1 MEGVTRGKIPGA
13 AAPILPSAG
22 QHSTDQPSNGK
33 PSNGKPSN
41 SRPGN
46 SEHSPG
52 QHSPGQH
59 SSGRHSPGQHSPG
72 QHSSGER
79 SSGERTAGTGAARR
93 PRAGAPATP
102 PVLPS
107 RAAPRAVP
115 GVASL
120 ALHRLL
126 REPLQAGRVIA
137 VLPDVIYLDFG
148 EYAGEPQVI
157 ALTAPGVICP
167 PNAITLKLPG
177 QDGPAPP
184 AGAQEPARPA
194 GREDRTAGR
203 EDRTAGREDRTAGRE
218 DRTAGRGDGAWVGN
232 GRVLACGMDVQ
243 VRRWWDPSPV
253 VGPLSRGRLEHGVA
267 SLARVYSA
275 AEYRPGLDGHEGP
288 AALAARC
295 AAGDLASAVEVAESL
310 VGLGPGLTPSGD
322 SMISGLLLALRLLGG
337 ATAGGTKAVWLA
349 DWLGAAVTC
358 YAEQRTTALAATL
371 LHCAA
376 RGQAAEEVSAVL
388 RAFAGQ
394 KPVEPAARRL
404 LTAGRATGA
413 ELTWGLI
420 AGCGAALALSLA

>member
-1 MEGVTRGKIPGA
+1 VERVTRGKIPGRT
-13 AAPILPSAG
+13 APILPSA
-22 QHSTDQPSNGK
+22 DQ
-33 PSNGKPSN
+33 PSN
-41 SRPGN
+41 SRPRN
-46 SEHSPG
+46 SESSPG
-52 QHSPGQH
+52 QHSTGQ
-59 SSGRHSPGQHSPG
+59 
-72 QHSSGER
+72 
-79 SSGERTAGTGAARR
+79 RTAGGRATGRA
-93 PRAGAPATP
+93 RAGAPATP
-102 PVLPS
+102 QALPS

-148 EYAGEPQVI
+148 EYGGEPQVI
-157 ALTAPGVICP
+157 ALTAPGVICL
-167 PNAITLKLPG
+167 PNAITLKLSG

-218 DRTAGRGDGAWVGN
+218 DRTAGREDGAWVGN

-275 AEYRPGLDGHEGP
+275 NEYRPGLDGHDAP
-288 AALAARC
+288 TALAARC
-295 AAGDLASAVEVAESL
+295 AAGDLASAVEIAESL

-322 SMISGLLLALRLLGG
+322 SMISGLLLA
-337 ATAGGTKAVWLA
+337 GGTKAVWLA

-358 YAEQRTTALAATL
+358 YAAQRTTALAATL

-404 LTAGRATGA
+404 LTAGRAAGA
-413 ELTWGLI
+413 ELAWGLI
-420 AGCGAALALSLA
+420 AGCGAALALSVP

>member
-22 QHSTDQPSNGK
+22 QPSTPQPSAPQPSKSKPGNGK
-33 PSNGKPSN
+33 PSNGKPSD

-52 QHSPGQH
+52 QHS
-59 SSGRHSPGQHSPG
+59 
-72 QHSSGER
+72 
-79 SSGERTAGTGAARR
+79 SGERTAGPGAAGR

-102 PVLPS
+102 PALPS

-203 EDRTAGREDRTAGRE
+203 ED
-218 DRTAGRGDGAWVGN
+218 GAWVGN

-275 AEYRPGLDGHEGP
+275 AEYRPGLDGHDAP

-337 ATAGGTKAVWLA
+337 ATPGGTKAVWLA

-394 KPVEPAARRL
+394 EPVEPAARRL

-420 AGCGAALALSLA
+420 AGCGAALALSVS

>member
-22 QHSTDQPSNGK
+22 QPSTPQPSAPQPSKSKPGNGK
-33 PSNGKPSN
+33 PSNGKPSD

-52 QHSPGQH
+52 QHS
-59 SSGRHSPGQHSPG
+59 
-72 QHSSGER
+72 
-79 SSGERTAGTGAARR
+79 SGERTAGPGAAGR

-102 PVLPS
+102 PALPS

-203 EDRTAGREDRTAGRE
+203 EDR
-218 DRTAGRGDGAWVGN
+218 AWVGN

-253 VGPLSRGRLEHGVA
+253 VGPLSRSRLEHGVA

-275 AEYRPGLDGHEGP
+275 AEYRPGLDGHDAP

-337 ATAGGTKAVWLA
+337 ATPGGTKAVWLA

-420 AGCGAALALSLA
+420 AGCGAALALSVA

>member
-1 MEGVTRGKIPGA
+1 MEGVTRGIIPGA

-22 QHSTDQPSNGK
+22 Q
-33 PSNGKPSN
+33 PSN
-41 SRPGN
+41 SRPRN
-46 SEHSPG
+46 SEPSPG
-52 QHSPGQH
+52 QHSNGQ
-59 SSGRHSPGQHSPG
+59 
-72 QHSSGER
+72 R
-79 SSGERTAGTGAARR
+79 SSGQRTAGGRATGRA
-93 PRAGAPATP
+93 RAGAPATP
-102 PVLPS
+102 PALPS
-107 RAAPRAVP
+107 RAVPRAVP

-203 EDRTAGREDRTAGRE
+203 ED
-218 DRTAGRGDGAWVGN
+218 GAWVGN

-275 AEYRPGLDGHEGP
+275 AEYRPGLDGHDAP

-337 ATAGGTKAVWLA
+337 ATPGGTKAVWLA

-420 AGCGAALALSLA
+420 AGCAAALALSIS

>member
-1 MEGVTRGKIPGA
+1 M
-13 AAPILPSAG
+13 
-22 QHSTDQPSNGK
+22 
-33 PSNGKPSN
+33 
-41 SRPGN
+41 
-46 SEHSPG
+46 
-52 QHSPGQH
+52 
-59 SSGRHSPGQHSPG
+59 
-72 QHSSGER
+72 
-79 SSGERTAGTGAARR
+79 
-93 PRAGAPATP
+93 
-102 PVLPS
+102 
-107 RAAPRAVP
+107 
-115 GVASL
+115 ASL

-157 ALTAPGVICP
+157 ALTTPGVICL

-194 GREDRTAGR
+194 ARDERTAARDDRTAGPD
-203 EDRTAGREDRTAGRE
+203 DRTAGPDDRTAARD
-218 DRTAGRGDGAWVGN
+218 DRTAARDDGAWVGN

-275 AEYRPGLDGHEGP
+275 NEYRPGLDGHDAP

-295 AAGDLASAVEVAESL
+295 AAGDLASAVEIAESL

-358 YAEQRTTALAATL
+358 YAAQRTTALAATL

-404 LTAGRATGA
+404 LTAGRAAGA
-413 ELTWGLI
+413 ELAWGLI
-420 AGCGAALALSLA
+420 AGCGAALALSVP

>member
-1 MEGVTRGKIPGA
+1 VEGVTRGIIPGA

-22 QHSTDQPSNGK
+22 Q
-33 PSNGKPSN
+33 PSN
-41 SRPGN
+41 SRPRN
-46 SEHSPG
+46 SEPSPG
-52 QHSPGQH
+52 QHSNGQ
-59 SSGRHSPGQHSPG
+59 
-72 QHSSGER
+72 R
-79 SSGERTAGTGAARR
+79 SSGQRTAGGRATGRA
-93 PRAGAPATP
+93 RAGAPATP
-102 PVLPS
+102 PALPS
-107 RAAPRAVP
+107 RAVPRAVP

-203 EDRTAGREDRTAGRE
+203 ED
-218 DRTAGRGDGAWVGN
+218 GAWVGN

-275 AEYRPGLDGHEGP
+275 AEYRPGLDGHDAP

-420 AGCGAALALSLA
+420 AGCAAALALSIS

>member
-22 QHSTDQPSNGK
+22 QPSTPQPSAPQPSKSKPSNGK

-41 SRPGN
+41 GKPSDSRPGN

-52 QHSPGQH
+52 QHS
-59 SSGRHSPGQHSPG
+59 
-72 QHSSGER
+72 
-79 SSGERTAGTGAARR
+79 SGERTAGPGAAGR

-102 PVLPS
+102 PALPS

-203 EDRTAGREDRTAGRE
+203 ED
-218 DRTAGRGDGAWVGN
+218 GAWVGN

-275 AEYRPGLDGHEGP
+275 AEYRPGLDGHDAP

-337 ATAGGTKAVWLA
+337 ATPGGTKAVWLA

-394 KPVEPAARRL
+394 EPVEPAARRL

-420 AGCGAALALSLA
+420 AGCGAALALSVA

>member
-1 MEGVTRGKIPGA
+1 VEGVTRGKIPGA

-22 QHSTDQPSNGK
+22 QPSTPQPSAPQPSKSKPSNGK

-41 SRPGN
+41 GKPSDSRPGN

-52 QHSPGQH
+52 QHS
-59 SSGRHSPGQHSPG
+59 
-72 QHSSGER
+72 
-79 SSGERTAGTGAARR
+79 SGERTAGTGAAGR

-102 PVLPS
+102 PALPS

-203 EDRTAGREDRTAGRE
+203 ED
-218 DRTAGRGDGAWVGN
+218 GAWVGN

-275 AEYRPGLDGHEGP
+275 AEYRPGLDGHDAP

-337 ATAGGTKAVWLA
+337 ATPGGTKAVWLA

-420 AGCGAALALSLA
+420 AGCGAALALSVA

>member
-1 MEGVTRGKIPGA
+1 MTRGKIPGA
-13 AAPILPSAG
+13 AAPISPSAG
-22 QHSTDQPSNGK
+22 Q
-33 PSNGKPSN
+33 PSN
-41 SRPGN
+41 SRHRN
-46 SEHSPG
+46 SKHSPG
-52 QHSPGQH
+52 QYSSGQH
-59 SSGRHSPGQHSPG
+59 SSGQ
-72 QHSSGER
+72 
-79 SSGERTAGTGAARR
+79 RTAGGRATGRA
-93 PRAGAPATP
+93 RAGALATP
-102 PVLPS
+102 PALPS

-120 ALHRLL
+120 ALHRLV

-148 EYAGEPQVI
+148 EYTGEPQVI
-157 ALTAPGVICP
+157 ALTAPGVICL

-177 QDGPAPP
+177 QDVPAPP

-203 EDRTAGREDRTAGRE
+203 E
-218 DRTAGRGDGAWVGN
+218 DGAWVGN

-275 AEYRPGLDGHEGP
+275 AEYRPGLDGHDAP

-295 AAGDLASAVEVAESL
+295 AAGDLASAVEIAEML

-388 RAFAGQ
+388 RAFAGHE
-394 KPVEPAARRL
+394 PVEPAARRL
-404 LTAGRATGA
+404 LTVGRATGA

-420 AGCGAALALSLA
+420 AGCGAALVLSVS

>member
-1 MEGVTRGKIPGA
+1 MEGVTRGKIRGR
-13 AAPILPSAG
+13 AAPILPPGGQPSPSPHSTG
-22 QHSTDQPSNGK
+22 QH
-33 PSNGKPSN
+33 N
-41 SRPGN
+41 S
-46 SEHSPG
+46 
-52 QHSPGQH
+52 GQH
-59 SSGRHSPGQHSPG
+59 SSGQ
-72 QHSSGER
+72 
-79 SSGERTAGTGAARR
+79 RTAGGREAGRA
-93 PRAGAPATP
+93 RAGAPATP
-102 PVLPS
+102 PTLPS
-107 RAAPRAVP
+107 RAASLAVP

-137 VLPDVIYLDFG
+137 VLPNVIYLDFG

-157 ALTAPGVICP
+157 ALTAPGVICL

-184 AGAQEPARPA
+184 AGAQEPAGPAGREDRPA
-194 GREDRTAGR
+194 GREDRPAGR
-203 EDRTAGREDRTAGRE
+203 EDRPAGREDRPAGRE
-218 DRTAGRGDGAWVGN
+218 DRPAGREDGAWVGN

-275 AEYRPGLDGHEGP
+275 AEYRPGLDGHDAP

-295 AAGDLASAVEVAESL
+295 VAGDLASAVEIAESL

-349 DWLGAAVTC
+349 EWLGAAVTC

-376 RGQAAEEVSAVL
+376 RGQAADEVSAVL
-388 RAFAGQ
+388 RAFAGHE
-394 KPVEPAARRL
+394 PVEPAARRL

-420 AGCGAALALSLA
+420 AGCGAALALSVS

>member
-1 MEGVTRGKIPGA
+1 M
-13 AAPILPSAG
+13 
-22 QHSTDQPSNGK
+22 
-33 PSNGKPSN
+33 
-41 SRPGN
+41 
-46 SEHSPG
+46 
-52 QHSPGQH
+52 
-59 SSGRHSPGQHSPG
+59 
-72 QHSSGER
+72 
-79 SSGERTAGTGAARR
+79 
-93 PRAGAPATP
+93 
-102 PVLPS
+102 
-107 RAAPRAVP
+107 
-115 GVASL
+115 
-120 ALHRLL
+120 
-126 REPLQAGRVIA
+126 A

-157 ALTAPGVICP
+157 ALTAPGVICL

-177 QDGPAPP
+177 QDGPALP
-184 AGAQEPARPA
+184 AGAQKPARPA
-194 GREDRTAGR
+194 GRKDRTAGPEDRTEGREDRTAGR
-203 EDRTAGREDRTAGRE
+203 KDRTAGRK
-218 DRTAGRGDGAWVGN
+218 DGAWVGN
-232 GRVLACGMDVQ
+232 GRVLACGMEVQ

-275 AEYRPGLDGHEGP
+275 AEYRPGLDGHDAP

-295 AAGDLASAVEVAESL
+295 AAGDLASAVEIAESL

-337 ATAGGTKAVWLA
+337 ATAGGTRAVWLA

-358 YAEQRTTALAATL
+358 YAAQRTTALAATL

-420 AGCGAALALSLA
+420 AGCSAALALSVS

>member
-1 MEGVTRGKIPGA
+1 VEGVTRGKIPGR

-22 QHSTDQPSNGK
+22 QPR
-33 PSNGKPSN
+33 N
-41 SRPGN
+41 SRPRK
-46 SEHSPG
+46 SEPSPG
-52 QHSPGQH
+52 QQGTGQQGTGQH
-59 SSGRHSPGQHSPG
+59 STGQ
-72 QHSSGER
+72 
-79 SSGERTAGTGAARR
+79 RTAGGRAASRA
-93 PRAGAPATP
+93 RAGAPATP
-102 PVLPS
+102 QALPS
-107 RAAPRAVP
+107 RAAPRTVP

-157 ALTAPGVICP
+157 ALTTPGVIRL

-184 AGAQEPARPA
+184 AGAQEPARTA
-194 GREDRTAGR
+194 GRDDRTAGR
-203 EDRTAGREDRTAGRE
+203 DDRTAGRDDRTAGR
-218 DRTAGRGDGAWVGN
+218 DDGAWVGD
-232 GRVLACGMDVQ
+232 GRVLACGMEVQ

-275 AEYRPGLDGHEGP
+275 NEYRPGLDGHDAP

-295 AAGDLASAVEVAESL
+295 AAGDLASAVEIAESL

-358 YAEQRTTALAATL
+358 YAAQRTTALAATL

-404 LTAGRATGA
+404 LTAGRAAGA
-413 ELTWGLI
+413 ELAWGLI
-420 AGCGAALALSLA
+420 AGCGAALALSVP

>member
-1 MEGVTRGKIPGA
+1 VEGVTRGIIPGA

-22 QHSTDQPSNGK
+22 Q
-33 PSNGKPSN
+33 PSN
-41 SRPGN
+41 SRPRN
-46 SEHSPG
+46 SEPSPG
-52 QHSPGQH
+52 QHSNGQH
-59 SSGRHSPGQHSPG
+59 SSGQ
-72 QHSSGER
+72 
-79 SSGERTAGTGAARR
+79 RTAGGRATGRA
-93 PRAGAPATP
+93 RAGAPATP
-102 PVLPS
+102 PALPS
-107 RAAPRAVP
+107 RAVPRAVP

-157 ALTAPGVICP
+157 ALTAPGVICL

-184 AGAQEPARPA
+184 AGAQEPAGPA

-203 EDRTAGREDRTAGRE
+203 EDRTAGRKDRTAGRK
-218 DRTAGRGDGAWVGN
+218 DRTAGRKDGAWAGN

-275 AEYRPGLDGHEGP
+275 AEYRPGLDGHDAP
-288 AALAARC
+288 AVLAARC
-295 AAGDLASAVEVAESL
+295 AAGDLASAVEIAESL

-420 AGCGAALALSLA
+420 AGCAAALALSVS

>member
-1 MEGVTRGKIPGA
+1 MTRGKIPGRA
-13 AAPILPSAG
+13 VPILPSAG
-22 QHSTDQPSNGK
+22 QPSNGRSRNSRPRK
-33 PSNGKPSN
+33 GKPSA
-41 SRPGN
+41 
-46 SEHSPG
+46 G
-52 QHSPGQH
+52 QQ
-59 SSGRHSPGQHSPG
+59 
-72 QHSSGER
+72 
-79 SSGERTAGTGAARR
+79 A
-93 PRAGAPATP
+93 
-102 PVLPS
+102 LPS
-107 RAAPRAVP
+107 RAASRAVP

-157 ALTAPGVICP
+157 ALTAPDVICL

-184 AGAQEPARPA
+184 AGTEEPARLA

-203 EDRTAGREDRTAGRE
+203 EDRTAGRED
-218 DRTAGRGDGAWVGN
+218 GAWVGN
-232 GRVLACGMDVQ
+232 GRVLARGMDVQ

-267 SLARVYSA
+267 SLARVFSA
-275 AEYRPGLDGHEGP
+275 AEHRPGLDGHDAP

-295 AAGDLASAVEVAESL
+295 AAGDLASAVEIAESL

-337 ATAGGTKAVWLA
+337 ATAGGAKAVWLA
-349 DWLGAAVTC
+349 EWLGAAVTC

-420 AGCGAALALSLA
+420 AGCGAALALSVS

>member
-1 MEGVTRGKIPGA
+1 MTRGKIPGA

-22 QHSTDQPSNGK
+22 QPSTPQPSAPQPSKSKPGNGKPSNGK
-33 PSNGKPSN
+33 PSNGKPSD

-52 QHSPGQH
+52 QHS
-59 SSGRHSPGQHSPG
+59 
-72 QHSSGER
+72 
-79 SSGERTAGTGAARR
+79 SGERTAGPGAAGR

-102 PVLPS
+102 PALPS

-203 EDRTAGREDRTAGRE
+203 ED
-218 DRTAGRGDGAWVGN
+218 GAWVGN

-275 AEYRPGLDGHEGP
+275 AEYRPGLDGHDAP

-337 ATAGGTKAVWLA
+337 ATPGGTKAVWLA

-420 AGCGAALALSLA
+420 AGCGAALALSVA

>member
-22 QHSTDQPSNGK
+22 QPSTPQPSAPQPSKSKPSNGK
-33 PSNGKPSN
+33 PSNGKPSD

-52 QHSPGQH
+52 QHS
-59 SSGRHSPGQHSPG
+59 
-72 QHSSGER
+72 
-79 SSGERTAGTGAARR
+79 SGERTAGPGAAGR

-102 PVLPS
+102 PALPS

-203 EDRTAGREDRTAGRE
+203 ED
-218 DRTAGRGDGAWVGN
+218 GAWVGN

-275 AEYRPGLDGHEGP
+275 AEYRPGLDGHDAP

-337 ATAGGTKAVWLA
+337 ATPGGTKAVWLA

-420 AGCGAALALSLA
+420 AGCGAALALSVA

>member
-1 MEGVTRGKIPGA
+1 MEGVTRGIIPGA

-22 QHSTDQPSNGK
+22 Q
-33 PSNGKPSN
+33 PSN
-41 SRPGN
+41 SRPRN
-46 SEHSPG
+46 SEPSPG
-52 QHSPGQH
+52 QHSNGQ
-59 SSGRHSPGQHSPG
+59 
-72 QHSSGER
+72 R
-79 SSGERTAGTGAARR
+79 SSGQRTAGGRATGRA
-93 PRAGAPATP
+93 RAGAPATP
-102 PVLPS
+102 PALPS
-107 RAAPRAVP
+107 RAVPRAVP

-157 ALTAPGVICP
+157 ALTAPGVICL

-184 AGAQEPARPA
+184 AGAQEPAGPA
-194 GREDRTAGR
+194 GREGRTAGREGRTAGR
-203 EDRTAGREDRTAGRE
+203 EDR
-218 DRTAGRGDGAWVGN
+218 AWAGN

-275 AEYRPGLDGHEGP
+275 AEYRPGLDGHDAP
-288 AALAARC
+288 AVLAARC
-295 AAGDLASAVEVAESL
+295 AAGDLASAAEIAESL

-420 AGCGAALALSLA
+420 AGCAAALALSIS

>member
-22 QHSTDQPSNGK
+22 QPSTPQPSAPQPSKSKPGNGK
-33 PSNGKPSN
+33 PSNGKPSD

-52 QHSPGQH
+52 QHS
-59 SSGRHSPGQHSPG
+59 
-72 QHSSGER
+72 
-79 SSGERTAGTGAARR
+79 SGERTAGPGAAGR

-102 PVLPS
+102 PALPS

-203 EDRTAGREDRTAGRE
+203 ED
-218 DRTAGRGDGAWVGN
+218 GAWVGN

-275 AEYRPGLDGHEGP
+275 AEYRPGLDGHDAP

-337 ATAGGTKAVWLA
+337 ATPGGTKAVWLA

-420 AGCGAALALSLA
+420 AGCGAALALSVA

>member
-1 MEGVTRGKIPGA
+1 VEGVTRGKIPGA

-22 QHSTDQPSNGK
+22 QPSTGQPSKSK

-59 SSGRHSPGQHSPG
+59 SSG
-72 QHSSGER
+72 
-79 SSGERTAGTGAARR
+79 ERTAGTGAAGR

-102 PVLPS
+102 PALPS

-177 QDGPAPP
+177 QDGPALP
-184 AGAQEPARPA
+184 AGAREPARPAGREDRPA

-218 DRTAGRGDGAWVGN
+218 DRTAGREDRTAGREDGAWVGN

-275 AEYRPGLDGHEGP
+275 AEHRPGLDGHDAP

-310 VGLGPGLTPSGD
+310 VGLGPGLAPSGD

-337 ATAGGTKAVWLA
+337 ATTGGTKAVWLA

-420 AGCGAALALSLA
+420 AGCGAALALSVA

>member
-1 MEGVTRGKIPGA
+1 
-13 AAPILPSAG
+13 
-22 QHSTDQPSNGK
+22 
-33 PSNGKPSN
+33 
-41 SRPGN
+41 
-46 SEHSPG
+46 
-52 QHSPGQH
+52 
-59 SSGRHSPGQHSPG
+59 
-72 QHSSGER
+72 
-79 SSGERTAGTGAARR
+79 
-93 PRAGAPATP
+93 
-102 PVLPS
+102 
-107 RAAPRAVP
+107 
-115 GVASL
+115 VASL

-137 VLPDVIYLDFG
+137 VQPGVIYLDFG
-148 EYAGEPQVI
+148 AHAGEPQVI
-157 ALTAPGVICP
+157 ALTAPGVICL

-177 QDGPAPP
+177 QDGPATL
-184 AGAQEPARPA
+184 AGAERPARRARAA
-194 GREDRTAGR
+194 GREDRAAAR
-203 EDRTAGREDRTAGRE
+203 E
-218 DRTAGRGDGAWVGN
+218 DGAWAGN
-232 GRVLACGMDVQ
+232 GRVLARGLEVQ

-267 SLARVYSA
+267 SLARVYPA
-275 AEYRPGLDGHEGP
+275 AEYRPGLDGHDGP

-295 AAGDLASAVEVAESL
+295 AAGDLASAVEIAESL

-376 RGQAAEEVSAVL
+376 RGQAAEDVSAVL

-394 KPVEPAARRL
+394 EPVEPAARRL

-420 AGCGAALALSLA
+420 AGCRAALALSVS